1 MKHPYATRTAL
12 LITASIC
19 VALATSPAAAAPTG
33 IWTNGDPG
41 MTLSNVHILGAGSR
55 LPDGRVIAAGG
66 LSLSAPFFPAI
77 TTAELYDPVTRTWN
91 STGALN
97 TPRWS
102 LDAITLASGQV
113 LFAGGATALF
123 GGVALASAEIY
134 DPATQAF
141 SYTANAMSVARQG
154 FGVTTLND
162 GRALLAGGNSSG
174 GNLGGGGVTAVDLF
188 DPATKLFAPA
198 ASMNFGRSLHA
209 QVTLRDGRVVVIGGA
224 QDNAEIFDPAT
235 NAWTVAKGRLPGTLK
250 DTKAFELYDGRV
262 FVAGGQ
268 NTATGVTTD
277 ATWYFDP
284 ADGSFTE
291 GPSMAGFNYA
301 PSGVQVG
308 TADYSA
314 FDLFP
319 SDHPLRGRY
328 ILFAGG
334 EHQPLSG
341 SDVELHSSSIFDA
354 ASARFIDMG
363 PMPFIHDDHA
373 ESLLWINAA
382 GNPEVLLFG
391 GNRSIGTSRF
401 EFVAAS
407 VPEPPTWALLAAST
421 LLLLGR
427 ARARHARHAA
437 SPTAG

>member
-1 MKHPYATRTAL
+1 MQPPCNAQVTFLLAATFATAL
-12 LITASIC
+12 AANP
-19 VALATSPAAAAPTG
+19 VAATPMG
-33 IWTNGDPG
+33 IWSNGDPG
-41 MTLSNVHILGAGSR
+41 MTLSSVHLLGAASR

-66 LSLSAPFFPAI
+66 LSLVAPFPAV
-77 TTAELYDPVTRTWN
+77 TTAELYEPLTRTW
-91 STGALN
+91 SATSGLN
-97 TPRWS
+97 APRWS
-102 LDAITLASGQV
+102 LDAITLTNGRV
-113 LFAGGATALF
+113 LFAGGASAFAGAAALS
-123 GGVALASAEIY
+123 SAETY

-141 SYTANAMSVARQG
+141 SYTANNLSIARQG
-154 FGVTTLND
+154 FGVTALND
-162 GRALLAGGNSSG
+162 GRVLIAGGNSSG
-174 GNLGGGGVTAVDLF
+174 SNLGGGGVTAVDVF
-188 DPATKLFAPA
+188 DPATNLFSA
-198 ASMNFGRSLHA
+198 AAAMNFGRSLHA

-224 QDNAEIFDPAT
+224 RDTAEIFDAAT
-235 NAWTVAKGRLPGTLK
+235 NTWTVAAGRLPATLK

-284 ADGSFTE
+284 TDATFTA

-334 EHQPLSG
+334 EHQPPSG
-341 SDVELHSSSIFDA
+341 PDVELHSSSIFDA
-354 ASARFIDMG
+354 ANARFIDMG

-373 ESLLWINAA
+373 ESLLWINAD

-391 GNRSIGTSRF
+391 GNRSMGTSRF
-401 EFVAAS
+401 EFIATS
-407 VPEPPTWALLAAST
+407 VPEPSTWALLTVGT
-421 LLLLGR
+421 LVLMRWGR
-427 ARARHARHAA
+427 SRAHRGRTSISH
-437 SPTAG
+437 

>member
-1 MKHPYATRTAL
+1 MTHAAFL
-12 LITASIC
+12 LAA
-19 VALATSPAAAAPTG
+19 ALAANPVAAAPTG
-33 IWTNGDPG
+33 TWSNGDPG
-41 MTLSNVHILGAGSR
+41 MTLSNVHLLGAAAR
-55 LPDGRVIAAGG
+55 LPGGRVVAAGG
-66 LSLSAPFFPAI
+66 LSLASPFPAV
-77 TTAELYDPVTRTWN
+77 TTAEIYDPLTRSWSATA
-91 STGALN
+91 GLN

-102 LDAITLASGQV
+102 LDAITLANGQA
-113 LFAGGATALF
+113 LFAGGASAFAGPASLS
-123 GGVALASAEIY
+123 SAETY
-134 DPATQAF
+134 DPATQTF
-141 SYTANAMSVARQG
+141 SFTDNNLSVARQG

-162 GRALLAGGNSSG
+162 GRVLIAGGNSSG
-174 GNLGGGGVTAVDLF
+174 SNLGGGGVTAVDIY
-188 DPATKLFAPA
+188 DPATRLFTA
-198 ASMNFGRSLHA
+198 ANSMNLGRSLHA

-224 QDNAEIFDPAT
+224 RDSAEVFDPVA
-235 NAWTVAKGRLPGTLK
+235 NAWTLAPGRLPSTLK

-268 NTATGVTTD
+268 NTATGVTSD

-284 ADGSFTE
+284 ADGSFTA

-319 SDHPLRGRY
+319 ADHPLWGRY

-334 EHQPLSG
+334 EHQPPSG
-341 SDVELHSSSIFDA
+341 PDVELHSSSIFDA
-354 ASARFIDMG
+354 ANARFIDMG
-363 PMPFIHDDHA
+363 PMPFIHDDHT

-401 EFVAAS
+401 EFIAAS
-407 VPEPPTWALLAAST
+407 VPEPSTWALLAAGSLV
-421 LLLLGR
+421 LLRRASRASWGR
-427 ARARHARHAA
+427 TSRTH
-437 SPTAG
+437 